1 MKLSVLIAAM
11 PHRPHKE
18 ITAILRRQAE
28 QCGGVEVLCE
38 VDDGLSGPKRQ
49 RLLEAAQGDYIA
61 FVDDD
66 DKVADDYVCELLEAA
81 RSGADVL
88 TFNLDF
94 YRNGHL
100 AETWQFGPW
109 PNQRRKGKMQLNH
122 LCAWRREIARKVAW
136 CPDLGHNDDHLWFDP
151 LYQAG
156 LVKTTHHIDL
166 PLYEYR
172 YAANQT
178 VNQSARI
185 RKQSAEYM
193 RGGKRCW
200 LVGGEIIIEHKD
212 GMARDRDNSLV
223 ALPDTEPYYL
233 AYPLTARR
241 ELGVA

>member
-1 MKLSVLIAAM
+1 MKLSVLVAAM

-18 ITAILRRQAE
+18 LVAMLRRQADDF
-28 QCGGVEVLCE
+28 GGVEILCE
-38 VDDGLSGPKRQ
+38 VDEGLSGPKRQ
-49 RLLEAAQGDYIA
+49 RLLEAASGEYVA

-66 DKVADDYVCELLEAA
+66 DRVADDYIGQLLAA
-81 RSGADVL
+81 TESGADVL

-100 AETWQFGPW
+100 QETWRFGPW
-109 PNQRRKGKMQLNH
+109 ENQRRKGMMCLNH

-136 CPDLGHNDDHLWFDP
+136 CPDLGHNDDHLWFEP
-151 LYQAG
+151 LYRAG
-156 LVKTTHHIDL
+156 VVQTTCHIDM

-178 VNQSARI
+178 VNQSRRI
-185 RKQSAEYM
+185 RQQSAEYM

-200 LVGGEIIIEHKD
+200 MVGGEIVIEHKD
-212 GMARDRDNSLV
+212 GKARDCDNALV
-223 ALPDTEPYYL
+223 ELPECDPYHL
-233 AYPLTARR
+233 VYPKTVKR